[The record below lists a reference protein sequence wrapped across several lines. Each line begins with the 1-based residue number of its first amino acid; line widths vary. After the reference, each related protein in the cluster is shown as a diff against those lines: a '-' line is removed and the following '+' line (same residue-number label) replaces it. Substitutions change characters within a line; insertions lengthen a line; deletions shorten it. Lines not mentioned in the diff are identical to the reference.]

1 MIRAYLCLYNRHL
14 FPCAQLPQY
23 FPDFPAFLTEEHLAP
38 IFRREYD
45 VIFAV
50 PLCMRQTSCFFF
62 FPFFFFSVPLCFP
75 EVYVFDAVLPAL
87 LTVLF
92 VVFLLFTVFLA
103 VLLFF
108 VPLFSAVFF

>member
-1 MIRAYLCLYNRHL
+1 MSLFNYFSICETYCTLSFTLQVSHKARNRDFGWNLKQHMNMIRAYLCLYNRHL

-50 PLCMRQTSCFFF
+50 PFCMR
-62 FPFFFFSVPLCFP
+62 
-75 EVYVFDAVLPAL
+75 
-87 LTVLF
+87 
-92 VVFLLFTVFLA
+92 
-103 VLLFF
+103 
-108 VPLFSAVFF
+108 